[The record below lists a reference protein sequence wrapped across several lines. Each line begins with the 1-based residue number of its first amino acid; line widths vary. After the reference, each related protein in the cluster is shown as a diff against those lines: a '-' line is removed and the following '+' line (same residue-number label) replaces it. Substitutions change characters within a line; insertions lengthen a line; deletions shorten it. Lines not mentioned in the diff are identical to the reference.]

1 MSARP
6 VTRLFDP
13 DVPHCGP
20 MNRADGAKTVFV
32 NGRPWSREFDPNNP
46 HLKPNPAPPPPC
58 IIHTTVIIQGSQT
71 VYPQGPPAGRVFDKL
86 GPDECTTTG
95 EGSPNVFAGG

>member
-1 MSARP
+1 MAKP
-6 VTRLFDP
+6 VVRLWDQ

-20 MNRADGAKTVFV
+20 MQRVKGADTVYV

-58 IIHTTVIIQGSQT
+58 IIHQTVIIKGSQT
-71 VYPQGPPAGRVFDKL
+71 VYPQGPPAGREFDPL

-95 EGSPNVFAGG
+95 QGSPNVFAGG